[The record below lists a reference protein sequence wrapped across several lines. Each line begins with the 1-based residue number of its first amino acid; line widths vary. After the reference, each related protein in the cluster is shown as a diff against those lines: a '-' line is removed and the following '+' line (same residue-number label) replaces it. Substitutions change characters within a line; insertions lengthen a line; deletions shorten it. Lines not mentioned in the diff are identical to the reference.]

1 MSGESDTVSHICWID
16 DTLCEECGGYMQSVY
31 AMQDRL
37 MNTHND
43 PLDSYWEVD

>member
-1 MSGESDTVSHICWID
+1 MQDEHVCWID
-16 DTLCEECGGYMQSVY
+16 DTLCDECGGYMQSVY

-43 PLDSYWEVD
+43 TNDNYWETT